1 MRNLISSLTLALYA
15 VAAAANSSLE
25 ARQGTTSLIGVTC
38 GSTTYTKQQVDAA
51 VAEGCRLHGFGRQLG
66 DNRYPHQFNNR
77 EGLVFAAAGPYQ
89 EFPILANRLLYA
101 GSSTH
106 PSITWI
112 TQPDITNF

>member
-15 VAAAANSSLE
+15 VAATANPSLE
-25 ARQGTTSLIGVTC
+25 ARQGTTSLTSITC
-38 GSTTYTKQQVDAA
+38 GGTTYTKQQVDAA

-66 DNRYPHQFNNR
+66 DNKYPHQFNNR

-101 GSSTH
+101 GTSKLHSM
-106 PSITWI
+106 
-112 TQPDITNF
+112 TQQDT